1 MRLSANWIRG
11 ECEQG
16 WQDRP
21 GSGWQRDRAT
31 SFSHPKGSDILNM
44 DFDSLIFNFFQ
55 VISIKK
61 VGIHV
66 RFHLLFNAA
75 HSKPKVD
82 GSFLKNSAFT
92 RSITKVF
99 RLLDLWFLKR
109 QFSALEPQKKYS
121 IYRKK
126 SIFIIYY
133 LGQFVFVF
141 FSFLLFVLF
150 QPVEAFIL
158 KTWGQLASWYKSE
171 YFNWKVIFFHSLWDW
186 TIIMLKLLHLHI
198 RYFRASCHNHSST

>member
-55 VISIKK
+55 VMSIKK
-61 VGIHV
+61 VDIRV

-92 RSITKVF
+92 RYIMKVF
-99 RLLDLWFLKR
+99 KLLDLGFLKM
-109 QFSALEPQKKYS
+109 QFSALEPPKKYS

-141 FSFLLFVLF
+141 FSSVCFVS
-150 QPVEAFIL
+150 
-158 KTWGQLASWYKSE
+158 ASWSIYIKNMGSAC
-171 YFNWKVIFFHSLWDW
+171 
-186 TIIMLKLLHLHI
+186 KLV
-198 RYFRASCHNHSST
+198 